1 MDIVCYQKRCNEKN
15 TVSVR
20 FLSKGYSLILILRK
34 YKTTLNLETYCIRSL
49 TYILPQVKVRKDKE
63 RLKNSSR
70 LKEIKG
76 DL

>member
-1 MDIVCYQKRCNEKN
+1 MDIVCYKKRCNEKN

-20 FLSKGYSLILILRK
+20 FLSKRYSLILILRK

-49 TYILPQVKVRKDKE
+49 TYILPHVKVRKDKE

-70 LKEIKG
+70 LKEIKR

>member
-1 MDIVCYQKRCNEKN
+1 MEIVCYRKRCNEKN

-20 FLSKGYSLILILRK
+20 FLSNRYSLILILRK
-34 YKTTLNLETYCIRSL
+34 YKTNLNLETYCIRSL
-49 TYILPQVKVRKDKE
+49 TYILPDVKVRKNKD